1 MFIFLL
7 DSLAESDE
15 GTVRD
20 DKMCIYSFNI
30 TYVSMWSFRFLLVLL
45 SQDLAATRKRF
56 LEAEYRQI
64 REMID
69 RDEKE
74 AMLAIDK
81 EQERGQSKLV
91 SLIKKFNE
99 NVETMSRTKSEI
111 NILLDQS
118 QSLAFLKVMQRLCD
132 QMLKYIFHF

>member
-30 TYVSMWSFRFLLVLL
+30 TYVILVLL

-81 EQERGQSKLV
+81 EQEKGQSKLV
-91 SLIKKFNE
+91 SFIKKFNE

>member
-1 MFIFLL
+1 MSACGTFI
-7 DSLAESDE
+7 
-15 GTVRD
+15 
-20 DKMCIYSFNI
+20 SFG
-30 TYVSMWSFRFLLVLL
+30 FAF
-45 SQDLAATRKRF
+45 QDLAATRKRI

-81 EQERGQSKLV
+81 EQEKGQSKLV

-99 NVETMSRTKSEI
+99 NIEKMSRTKSEI

>member
-81 EQERGQSKLV
+81 EQEKGQSKLV

>member
-30 TYVSMWSFRFLLVLL
+30 TYVSMWSIRFLLVLL

-81 EQERGQSKLV
+81 EQEKGQSKLV

-99 NVETMSRTKSEI
+99 NVEKMSRTKSEI